1 MVFGS
6 PNQRKTTGGLTS
18 GQAKDNFIEG
28 VRGITK
34 HLEARGVTL
43 CVEALPL
50 AQCDVIL
57 TLDEAA
63 EVVREINSPAVRTMF
78 DSHNAIDEAE
88 PHAVI
93 VQRHWDLIRHIHL
106 NELDGSYPRQSG
118 GYDFKPV
125 LQAAKDRMFTG
136 WVSMEVFD
144 FTPGAQKIVDESVQY
159 LRGEIARLS

>member
-1 MVFGS
+1 
-6 PNQRKTTGGLTS
+6 
-18 GQAKDNFIEG
+18 
-28 VRGITK
+28 
-34 HLEARGVTL
+34 
-43 CVEALPL
+43 
-50 AQCDVIL
+50 
-57 TLDEAA
+57 
-63 EVVREINSPAVRTMF
+63 MF